1 MDRTEWERELQALR
15 RGELR
20 LSGPDE
26 PNRLAAFASGW
37 MPDLKTY
44 ALAMEAGYRA
54 LCAEVDA
61 RRQKERV
68 EAATT
73 GRLIRE
79 LGGTQW
85 SPSACLGYAAI
96 GMQEAHLP
104 PADTVRVL
112 EAMEEMMACVNLEEA
127 AEALQAIK
135 EDRPG
140 GGNRWPA

>member
-1 MDRTEWERELQALR
+1 MDRTQWERELQALR

-20 LSGPDE
+20 LGGPV
-26 PNRLAAFASGW
+26 NSLAAFASGW
-37 MPDLKTY
+37 LPDLKNY
-44 ALAMEAGYRA
+44 ALALEAGYRA
-54 LCAEVDA
+54 LCAELDA
-61 RRQKERV
+61 WRQKARV

-96 GMQEAHLP
+96 GMQEAHLQ

-112 EAMEEMMACVNLEEA
+112 EAMEEMMSCVSLDEA